1 MSESTATKRK
11 NTKEGHVVSTK
22 MDKTI
27 VVEVTRRV
35 SHPLYRRVVTRK
47 KKFHVHDGEN
57 TCLPGDFVRIS
68 ECRPLSRTKRWKLDE
83 VIRRAVQVGDAE

>member
-35 SHPLYRRVVTRK
+35 PHPLYRRVVTRK

-57 TCLPGDFVRIS
+57 TCRTGDFVRIS
-68 ECRPLSRTKRWKLDE
+68 EGRPLSRTKRWMLDE
-83 VIRRAVQVGDAE
+83 VIRRAVQVGKSD